1 MPVSSQPCPL
11 IVEKAMKRPGFG
23 NTVRVPL
30 TLINT
35 HLVTIEMLSLWAIG
49 SIKPTCSDIKSSWS
63 LGLKKTLHGP
73 NFSLQI
79 FAKVPAPSCDT
90 SQIFLPD
97 GVSSHRFWRLVLLL
111 PPWHEGPV
119 LSWCLVDLPEIY
131 WNMTFV
137 HSHEHVAAGW
147 WWITNQVSRTGS
159 AEGSIPT
166 SSASSLSWR
175 PKLLASKTVYNP
187 HGCSIGCTFLSQN
200 GLEIAWLM
208 SNRMVVQEHEAL

>member
-11 IVEKAMKRPGFG
+11 VVEKAMKRPGFG

-111 PPWHEGPV
+111 PPRHEGPV
-119 LSWCLVDLPEIY
+119 LSWCLVDLPEIRLLFTWTCRSWLIVVNY
-131 WNMTFV
+131 KPSLQDWIRRRFNSNFLTV
-137 HSHEHVAAGW
+137 LKAKVAG
-147 WWITNQVSRTGS
+147 IEDCV
-159 AEGSIPT
+159 
-166 SSASSLSWR
+166 
-175 PKLLASKTVYNP
+175 
-187 HGCSIGCTFLSQN
+187 
-200 GLEIAWLM
+200 
-208 SNRMVVQEHEAL
+208 